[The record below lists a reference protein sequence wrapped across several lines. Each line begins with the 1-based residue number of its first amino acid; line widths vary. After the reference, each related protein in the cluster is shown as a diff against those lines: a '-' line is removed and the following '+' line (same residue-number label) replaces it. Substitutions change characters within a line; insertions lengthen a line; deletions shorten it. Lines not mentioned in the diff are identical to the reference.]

1 MHISSVAKLETY
13 DQSFKWLLEIHFN
26 ARFRAADAASSVSA
40 LTRWSRGMVHY
51 RGGMPN
57 TGDAYK
63 QTGLSELLMKTFIIR
78 KQTSLQW
85 RKYQLQ
91 CPVIKNSGDIITQL
105 AHRNISMLTY
115 S

>member
-1 MHISSVAKLETY
+1 MHISSVAKLETS
-13 DQSFKWLLEIHFN
+13 DQSFKRLLEIHFN
-26 ARFRAADAASSVSA
+26 ARFRAADAASSA

-78 KQTSLQW
+78 KQTSLQ
-85 RKYQLQ
+85 
-91 CPVIKNSGDIITQL
+91 
-105 AHRNISMLTY
+105 
-115 S
+115 